1 MQFFNNSLYYH
12 LWFMYPLIGMLISAP
27 FLSKMLN
34 ALSDFEIKLLLIISI
49 LWNIVSIIIMS
60 ELLNYGWAFSCW
72 ILSSWLL
79 YFVLGYCCDRIS
91 INKNASIYFIII
103 GLICSVVTVLQAV
116 FLPDRSINLYDI
128 SPFYTFVVLGM
139 YIFLDRICIIN
150 NPKIKKIVHFF
161 ARYSFSIYLIHAPI
175 LVDVINKTSVLE
187 LNEFLIYFINISLTF
202 SISFAFALCIDTIII
217 NPVKKLL
224 SKLLRI

>member
-1 MQFFNNSLYYH
+1 M
-12 LWFMYPLIGMLISAP
+12 
-27 FLSKMLN
+27 
-34 ALSDFEIKLLLIISI
+34 
-49 LWNIVSIIIMS
+49 
-60 ELLNYGWAFSCW
+60 
-72 ILSSWLL
+72 
-79 YFVLGYCCDRIS
+79 
-91 INKNASIYFIII
+91 
-103 GLICSVVTVLQAV
+103 VTVLQAV
-116 FLPDRSINLYDI
+116 FLPDRSISLYDL

-150 NPKIKKIVHFF
+150 NPKIKKIIHFF